1 MQTYNFISFHA
12 MKKKLKIINTLTIDQ
27 KERRINEVTPKVW
40 TKNFWGHFIID
51 TSLLVVLKITLAF

>member
-1 MQTYNFISFHA
+1 LYCIF
-12 MKKKLKIINTLTIDQ
+12 LTIDQ

-51 TSLLVVLKITLAF
+51 TSLLGVLVT

>member
-27 KERRINEVTPKVW
+27 KERRINDIL
-40 TKNFWGHFIID
+40 FINVSYD

>member
-40 TKNFWGHFIID
+40 TKNFWGQFIID

>member
-40 TKNFWGHFIID
+40 TKKFWGHFIID
-51 TSLLVVLKITLAF
+51 TSLLGVLVT